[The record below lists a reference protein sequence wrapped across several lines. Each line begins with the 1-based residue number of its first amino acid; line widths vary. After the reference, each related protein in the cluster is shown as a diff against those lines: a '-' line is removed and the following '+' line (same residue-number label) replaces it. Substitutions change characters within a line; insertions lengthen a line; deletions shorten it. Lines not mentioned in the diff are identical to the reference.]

1 MTKEEYV
8 LAVGRK
14 IKEVGEFYNFNYMPV
29 ADDVSLPANRNIL
42 EALNLENPAFP
53 ELKKTYNNGN
63 KLRYRYKMPEGDKR
77 FNIAQEKHSYFYDY
91 DVDNKQ
97 YYFDELSSFDI
108 KPKVSLNPSTSDVP
122 DTIGGKLPTE
132 VTSISL
138 NNKGY
143 DTQVGAL
150 VNSFGMLENSLKDAE
165 RYHEVARPDHLLR
178 TEPSADVDRKKDYSK
193 FKEELDAV
201 DNVRAGEYRKAD
213 GTWEKIYSDD
223 KDDTFANLLGESLKD
238 AFGENYLWNLT
249 KSTLGGFMSGL
260 GLNVPG
266 MTGPE
271 DASKGFWPRQFF
283 GYIDD
288 YGNSQNI
295 LVNQWPES
303 VGGTN
308 PLFGDSS
315 QFIFPLS
322 NIANTYKVY
331 QIPWFQDGAGFLLN
345 KATRDSDS
353 PVYKKELSATYRA
366 IAYQNQAL
374 HNLHPNGWANW
385 EPKDAANS
393 TIETLD
399 GVELRSTMRTSFEV
413 GRPIYALNVA
423 GEHPGGQWNRD
434 VDFITSYSA
443 INDWFIPASRGNK
456 NQYEYLFYKIPREN
470 PKMHEGQEEQDRI
483 AAVKHYASDSSY
495 RERPINIIR
504 NEALKK
510 PTLSDVPRGFY
521 EINPPKSIEK
531 EKEALTNDFV
541 FVENGKEKDIPMH
554 SIGLFKVNKS
564 GKANMVYQEKDEQS
578 LLKSL
583 VRDNTD
589 MFTNQFVCWLEDDDG
604 KLIDIYRHVYGAST
618 NAHRFVLST
627 TSVNVPQAKKNTVQL
642 NLFGRKMEKVMEC
655 SSTLKHES
663 TLSMSSDQ
671 MLTLYRYIFAQL
683 GNVAINPET
692 DKADDKK
699 FTGAKKVYNLCV
711 ALWTGGKIKEYVK
724 KSATHLSAGFQD
736 NISSLRERQDKQ
748 QIPFIK
754 FKNIKFL
761 NLSEIAAN
769 PTSNSK
775 IEHKIRFA
783 FEDVTLT
790 MKEFTLN

>member
-14 IKEVGEFYNFNYMPV
+14 IKEAGEFYNFNYMPV
-29 ADDVSLPANRNIL
+29 ADGVSLPANRNIL
-42 EALNLENPAFP
+42 EDLDLENPTFP

-77 FNIAQEKHSYFYDY
+77 FNIAQEKHSYFYGY
-91 DVDNKQ
+91 DVDDKQ

-108 KPKVSLNPSTSDVP
+108 KPNISLNPSTSDVP
-122 DTIGGKLPTE
+122 NTIGGTLPTK
-132 VTSISL
+132 VVSTNI
-138 NNKGY
+138 NNRNY
-143 DTQVGAL
+143 DTQVGAFE
-150 VNSFGMLENSLKDAE
+150 NSFGMLENNLKDAE
-165 RYHEVARPDHLLR
+165 RYYEVARPDHLLR
-178 TEPSADVDRKKDYSK
+178 SEPPTDADRKKDYSK

-201 DNVRAGEYRKAD
+201 DNIRAGEYRKTD
-213 GTWEKIYSDD
+213 GTWKKFQSND
-223 KDDTFANLLGESLKD
+223 KDDTFANLLGESLSE

-249 KSTLGGFMSGL
+249 KSTIGKFMSGM

-271 DASKGFWPRQFF
+271 DASEGFWPRQFF

-303 VGGTN
+303 VGSTN

-322 NIANTYKVY
+322 NITNTYKVY
-331 QIPWFQDGAGFLLN
+331 QIPWFQDGPGFLLN
-345 KATRDSDS
+345 KATRDGDS

-385 EPKDAANS
+385 EPKNAANS
-393 TIETLD
+393 TIETLK
-399 GVELRSTMRTSFEV
+399 GVTVRSTMRTSFEV
-413 GRPIYALNVA
+413 GRPIYALQVA
-423 GEHPGGQWNRD
+423 GMHPGGQWDRT

-443 INDWFIPASRGNK
+443 INDWFIPASRGNAD
-456 NQYEYLFYKIPREN
+456 QYKYLFYKITREN
-470 PKMHEGQEEQDRI
+470 PNKHKGEEERI
-483 AAVKHYASDSSY
+483 RNVKHYASDSNYIES
-495 RERPINIIR
+495 PINIIE
-504 NEALKK
+504 NEALQK

-521 EINPPKSIEK
+521 EINPPKVEK
-531 EKEALTNDFV
+531 EKEANDFV
-541 FVENGKEKDIPMH
+541 IEEDIPMH
-554 SIGLFKVNKS
+554 SNGLFKIDPS
-564 GKANMVYQEKDEQS
+564 GKADMVYQEKDEQS
-578 LLKSL
+578 LLRSL

-604 KLIDIYRHVYGAST
+604 KLIDVYRHVYGAST
-618 NAHRFVLST
+618 NAHRLVLST

-692 DKADDKK
+692 DKANDKK

-724 KSATHLSAGFQD
+724 KSATHLSAGYQD

-783 FEDVTLT
+783 FEDVSLT
-790 MKEFTLN
+790 MKEFTLT